1 MTELVNRVQDNKARN
16 RLALCVTRHREE
28 MKGFTKNWLEKC

>member
-1 MTELVNRVQDNKARN
+1 MTEFVNRVQDDEARN